1 MRLSPAGHQPSI
13 SWSRGNY
20 IIIIIIII
28 ITESLPRIYNTLV
41 YNVLL
46 SLYVL
51 PGLCSKL
58 VKKIS

>member
-20 IIIIIIII
+20 IIIIIII